1 MSSSINREKLALRV
15 LYVLALYVLLQLIW
29 WGYQLIQINA
39 KLIMA
44 STTDLNAQYHQLR
57 SKVWMVAGE
66 GIVFFVLLA
75 IGFRYI
81 KKTVSRE
88 LEIARKERN
97 FLLSVTHELK
107 TPIAAVKLFLETLQ
121 TRSLSDE
128 KKTEI
133 VHLSIQETKRLQS
146 LTENIL
152 LAARLDNRA
161 DGMTEAPVNLSECLK
176 REIKRFQS
184 LTPTVI
190 EAAIP
195 DGVMIEGDE
204 QMLSAL
210 ISNLIDNALKYG
222 AGRKVEV
229 VLQSDSHT
237 TSLNVRD
244 EGAGIPPGEEKRIF
258 DKFYRMGNEETR
270 TSKGTGL
277 GLFIVKSVAVMHKA
291 EVKVT
296 NRPSGGA
303 DFSVVFKNK

>member
-1 MSSSINREKLALRV
+1 MRSAINREKLALRV
-15 LYVLALYVLLQLIW
+15 LYVLALYVLLQLMW

-39 KLIMA
+39 ELIR
-44 STTDLNAQYHQLR
+44 SNTTDLDAQYFQIR

-66 GIVFFVLLA
+66 GIVFFMLLA

-81 KKTVSRE
+81 KRTVSRE
-88 LEIARKERN
+88 LDIARKESN

-121 TRSLSDE
+121 SRNLSDD

-133 VHLSIQETKRLQS
+133 VQLSIQETKRLQS

-152 LAARLDNRA
+152 LAARLDNRT
-161 DGMTEAPVNLSECLK
+161 DGMTKSSVNLSECLH

-184 LTPTVI
+184 LTSTVI
-190 EAAIP
+190 EATIQN
-195 DGVMIEGDE
+195 DVIVEGDE

-210 ISNLIDNALKYG
+210 VSNLIDNAVKYG
-222 AGRKVEV
+222 AGQVVEV
-229 VLQSDSHT
+229 QLQSDSHNI
-237 TSLNVRD
+237 SLSVRD
-244 EGAGIPPGEEKRIF
+244 RGLGIPAGEEKRIF
-258 DKFYRMGNEETR
+258 DKFYRMGSEETR

-277 GLFIVKSVAVMHKA
+277 GLFIVKSVALMHKA
-291 EVKVT
+291 EVSVS

-303 DFSVVFKNK
+303 NFKVIFKKK